1 MNRFAPIAL
10 LPREI
15 ARVLL
20 VGLCLATVQGARA
33 QSPDEEAGQ
42 LARIAVERQ
51 QAEENFLQRQWQCSQ
66 RFAVTSCVNEARRE
80 YRSAVDALDREQ
92 EAIDSR
98 RRRERA
104 DQRLAIIERKT
115 NALASVQA
123 QPEKPQQPPAEAK
136 PAVRDPGPSKSPAAS
151 AADKRRELEL
161 SAEAAAQR
169 AKASELRRA
178 QARQRQIEREASQS
192 SRKPAPSSLP
202 PRPAIP
208 AASAPAR

>member
-1 MNRFAPIAL
+1 MNRFAPTAL
-10 LPREI
+10 LSRET
-15 ARVLL
+15 ARLLL
-20 VGLCLATVQGARA
+20 VGLCLATVQGAWA

-51 QAEENFLQRQWQCSQ
+51 QAEEIFLQRQWQCSQ
-66 RFAVTSCVNEARRE
+66 RFAVTSCVDEARRE

-98 RRRERA
+98 RRRARA
-104 DQRLAIIERKT
+104 DERLAIIKRKT
-115 NALASVQA
+115 DALASVRA

-136 PAVRDPGPSKSPAAS
+136 PARRDPGPSKAPADS

-169 AKASELRRA
+169 AKASERRRA
-178 QARQRQIEREASQS
+178 QARQRQLEREASQP
-192 SRKPAPSSLP
+192 SRKAPASALP

-208 AASAPAR
+208 AASAPPR